1 MDTIGIT
8 SITTWDAN
16 PNSILDNDPQI
27 VETSQSYAINWNG
40 VQYNDLSVGRLL
52 LLVSIARAEASEAI
66 LQNEM
71 ELLARQ
77 TALLESSCKAMEMM
91 ADRLAGEGAAIS
103 YSTSFTYTDVTGS
116 HTTTLG
122 SFLQNVL
129 QIPNGDFYT
138 SGNWGEPQLTDLIG
152 RIKNRQDE
160 LNNISQKTT
169 INIKDLVTKRDQ
181 AYLMDTNALKRLMKD
196 AESTAF
202 NF

>member
-27 VETSQSYAINWNG
+27 VETSHSYAINWNG

-91 ADRLAGEGAAIS
+91 ADRLAGEGAP
-103 YSTSFTYTDVTGS
+103 
-116 HTTTLG
+116 L
-122 SFLQNVL
+122 
-129 QIPNGDFYT
+129 P
-138 SGNWGEPQLTDLIG
+138 
-152 RIKNRQDE
+152 
-160 LNNISQKTT
+160 
-169 INIKDLVTKRDQ
+169 
-181 AYLMDTNALKRLMKD
+181 
-196 AESTAF
+196 
-202 NF
+202 

>member
-27 VETSQSYAINWNG
+27 VETSHSYAINWNG

-91 ADRLAGEGAAIS
+91 ADRLAGGGAAVS

>member
-27 VETSQSYAINWNG
+27 VETSHSYSINWNG

>member
-1 MDTIGIT
+1 MDNIGVT
-8 SITTWDAN
+8 NVTAWDVN
-16 PNSILDNDPQI
+16 PNSFLDNDPQL
-27 VETSQSYAINWNG
+27 VATSHTYSINWNG
-40 VQYNDLSVGRLL
+40 VQYQDLSVGRLL
-52 LLVSIARAEASEAI
+52 LLISITRAEASEAI

-71 ELLARQ
+71 EMLTRQ

-91 ADRLAGEGAAIS
+91 ADRLAGGGAAIS